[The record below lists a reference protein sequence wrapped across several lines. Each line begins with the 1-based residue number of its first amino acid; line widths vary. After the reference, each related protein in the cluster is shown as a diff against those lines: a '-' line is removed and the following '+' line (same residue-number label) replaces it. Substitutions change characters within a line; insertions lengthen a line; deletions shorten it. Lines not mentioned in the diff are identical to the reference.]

1 MKKEAINSFFEKFL
15 QSRIFLYCVIVL
27 VVLKIFTSVIV
38 INFPI
43 NIFFADITKSA
54 LVDMINQTRQS
65 SGIAPL
71 TENAKLEQVARM
83 KAEDMIQKG
92 YFAHTSPQGITPWHW
107 FYQAGYIYEY
117 AGENLAIG
125 FYDSSEVYQ
134 AWLDSP
140 SHKANILS
148 ANYKEVGTAVL
159 QGFGPNNAI
168 VVVQTFAS
176 PQKQQVQ
183 KPIVSN
189 VSENNKVLEQV
200 HGEEKQEAGEESM
213 PPVLQGE
220 VLANS
225 DVAFEP
231 FYTKLLNFIAY
242 TYNDFLQDIIY
253 GLLVIVMGVML
264 FVIFFN
270 FKVPVKREVMF
281 RSIIIMILLLAGLL
295 FNKDFI
301 LSIIP
306 HQIII

>member
-189 VSENNKVLEQV
+189 VSENNKVLEQT
-200 HGEEKQEAGEESM
+200 QELVQ
-213 PPVLQGE
+213 PVLQGE

-225 DVAFEP
+225 DVASEP
-231 FYTKLLNFIAY
+231 FSTKLLNFIAY

-281 RSIIIMILLLAGLL
+281 RSIIIMILLLAGLF